1 MSDFSDK
8 IASVVERYQAA
19 EQKATSE
26 ADTKNAVV
34 EPFIRA
40 LGFDTSRLEEVKPEF
55 TADVGE
61 KHGEKVDYALQIDN
75 KISVLIECKKIGTSL
90 NATHINQLFRYF
102 QDTDAKIAVLTNGRE
117 FRFFSDTEQKN
128 KMDRIPFFTFD
139 LMVHDKNGL
148 GLLLKFCKE
157 EFNPNVILDIAS
169 RLKSRKKLVDYLS
182 EQSNNLNDEFVKF
195 IAREIQAGFP
205 SKAVKERLKSAL
217 VEAFFE
223 VSRLRYDDTSN
234 VASPNERRIGG
245 EAEVGADILQHE
257 EREFTESEE
266 IAYRIIQAIS
276 AQVTKVNRVYLRNA
290 KGLGRSTVILDNN
303 GQKRICKFDFT
314 NDQKLHIRISNK
326 NSQEKKYKIQS
337 VEDIYSHATE
347 IISIIEHH
355 IGGKAFEP

>member
-1 MSDFSDK
+1 
-8 IASVVERYQAA
+8 
-19 EQKATSE
+19 
-26 ADTKNAVV
+26 
-34 EPFIRA
+34 
-40 LGFDTSRLEEVKPEF
+40 
-55 TADVGE
+55 
-61 KHGEKVDYALQIDN
+61 
-75 KISVLIECKKIGTSL
+75 
-90 NATHINQLFRYF
+90 
-102 QDTDAKIAVLTNGRE
+102 
-117 FRFFSDTEQKN
+117 
-128 KMDRIPFFTFD
+128 
-139 LMVHDKNGL
+139 MVHDKNGL

-157 EFNPNVILDIAS
+157 EFNPNDILDIAS

-182 EQSNNLNDEFVKF
+182 EQSNNPNDEFVKF

-223 VSRLRYDDTSN
+223 VSRLRYDDRSN

-266 IAYRIIQAIS
+266 IAYRIIQAIY